1 MIITDVTTIKLHY
14 DMAVPMA
21 DAIHY
26 MPARPT
32 LLVQVHTD
40 AGITGLGEAAAYGGA
55 LAAPEAII
63 LNELRQ
69 TIVGQDPF
77 KIERLWSMMAS
88 RAHQRGRRGLL
99 MMAISGIDI
108 ALWDV
113 IGQATGTPLYRLLGG
128 YRDQLDVYAS
138 AGFYAGGKSHQDLA
152 NEVA

>member
-14 DMAVPMA
+14 DMSVPMA

-40 AGITGLGEAAAYGGA
+40 SGITGLGEAAAYGGA
-55 LAAPEAII
+55 LAGSEAII

-77 KIERLWSMMAS
+77 RIERLWSMMTT
-88 RAHQRGRRGLL
+88 RAPAWPAWPADDGNRRDRPCTSLRRSP
-99 MMAISGIDI
+99 MAACSN
-108 ALWDV
+108 V
-113 IGQATGTPLYRLLGG
+113 IKTATRYAPNCSNT
-128 YRDQLDVYAS
+128 DQ
-138 AGFYAGGKSHQDLA
+138 HRP
-152 NEVA
+152 